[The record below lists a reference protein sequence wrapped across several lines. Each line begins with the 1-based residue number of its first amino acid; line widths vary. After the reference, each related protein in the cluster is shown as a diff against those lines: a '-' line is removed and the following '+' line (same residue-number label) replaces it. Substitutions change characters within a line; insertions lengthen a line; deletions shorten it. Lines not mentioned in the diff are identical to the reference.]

1 MPKSDM
7 PIEAAIEQ
15 LRTLL
20 AFAPAEFRAISEA
33 ESEERPAPGKWSRKQ
48 ILGHLIDS
56 AANNHQ
62 RFVRAQAEPQ
72 FVFLGYGQEFWVDT
86 QQYQKESWK
95 NLLDLW
101 TSYNTHLLHV
111 IEQIPEERLRHQC
124 SVGGAEPVTLEFLIA
139 DYVRHLEHHLRQIF
153 GK

>member
-1 MPKSDM
+1 MSLEP
-7 PIEAAIEQ
+7 ALEQ

-20 AFAPAEFRAISEA
+20 AFAPAKFRSISEA
-33 ESEERPAPGKWSRKQ
+33 ESEERPAPGKWSKKE

-72 FVFLGYGQEFWVDT
+72 FVFLGYAQEFWVDV
-86 QQYQKESWK
+86 QQYQKESWN
-95 NLLDLW
+95 NLVQLW
-101 TSYNTHLLHV
+101 ASYNTHLLHAL
-111 IEQIPEERLRHQC
+111 EQIPEARLQHQC
-124 SVGGAEPVTLEFLIA
+124 SVGGAEPVTLEFLIT

-153 GK
+153 GE